1 MSSCIFTNDGD
12 TTVALIDHPFSQTF
26 ASRNH
31 HEVLFRQMH
40 TYLMDTGVIKN
51 NIIDL
56 GAWIGDNT
64 IPWAKRS
71 GSVASL
77 SVASLSVASLSV
89 ASLSVASLSVA
100 SLSVASLSVVYAID
114 PSKENCEF
122 IQQMCDH
129 NQLTNVKIFQTA
141 VSNTMELLSTNDD
154 MYHCT
159 FVQGSEGRNKVN
171 AITLDHLFNTGE
183 IEHIGYIHLD
193 VEGMEYK
200 VILGAEQIIDTCRP
214 IITFEQHLETDN
226 YNLILEH
233 LTNKNYV
240 VYLIDEVLP
249 GCRPD
254 CRNSIAF
261 PKETFEPNIVNNIH
275 EYLKKEILLPFF

>member
-1 MSSCIFTNDGD
+1 MSCVFTNDGGI
-12 TTVALIDHPFSQTF
+12 TVSLIEHPFSQTF
-26 ASRNH
+26 ASRNN
-31 HEVLFRQMH
+31 HEVLFRRMH

-64 IPWAKRS
+64 IPWSKRS
-71 GSVASL
+71 GSDAKR
-77 SVASLSVASLSV
+77 
-89 ASLSVASLSVA
+89 
-100 SLSVASLSVVYAID
+100 SVVYAID
-114 PSKENCEF
+114 PSRENCDF
-122 IQQMCDH
+122 IQIMCDH
-129 NQLTNVKIFQTA
+129 NQIDNVKIFQTA
-141 VSNTMELLSTNDD
+141 VSDKMETLSTNDD

-159 FVQGSEGRNKVN
+159 FASDDQGRNKVN
-171 AITLDHLFNTGE
+171 AITLDHLFNIGE
-183 IEHIGYIHLD
+183 IENIGYIHLD

-200 VILGAEQIIDTCRP
+200 VILGSEKIIDTYKP
-214 IITFEQHLETDN
+214 IITFEQHLEIDN

-233 LTNKNYV
+233 LTNKNYI

-261 PKETFEPNIVNNIH
+261 PKEIFDPSIVTKIH
-275 EYLKKEILLPFF
+275 QYIGKEILLPFF

>member
-1 MSSCIFTNDGD
+1 MSCVFTNDGGI
-12 TTVALIDHPFSQTF
+12 TVSLIEHPFSQTF
-26 ASRNH
+26 ASRNN
-31 HEVLFRQMH
+31 HEVLFRRMH

-64 IPWAKRS
+64 IPWSKRSDAKR
-71 GSVASL
+71 
-77 SVASLSVASLSV
+77 
-89 ASLSVASLSVA
+89 
-100 SLSVASLSVVYAID
+100 SVVYAID
-114 PSKENCEF
+114 PSRENCDF
-122 IQQMCDH
+122 IQIMCDH
-129 NQLTNVKIFQTA
+129 NQIDNVKIFQTA
-141 VSNTMELLSTNDD
+141 VSDKMETLSTNDD

-159 FVQGSEGRNKVN
+159 FASDDQGRNKVN
-171 AITLDHLFNTGE
+171 AITLDHLFNIGE
-183 IEHIGYIHLD
+183 IENIGYIHLD

-200 VILGAEQIIDTCRP
+200 VILGSEKIIDTYKP
-214 IITFEQHLETDN
+214 IITFEQHLEIDN

-233 LTNKNYV
+233 LTNKNYI

-261 PKETFEPNIVNNIH
+261 PKEIFDPSIVTKIH
-275 EYLKKEILLPFF
+275 QYIGKEILLPFF

>member
-1 MSSCIFTNDGD
+1 MSCVFTNDGGI
-12 TTVALIDHPFSQTF
+12 TVSLIEHPFSQTF
-26 ASRNH
+26 ASRNN
-31 HEVLFRQMH
+31 HEVLFRRMH

-64 IPWAKRS
+64 IPWSKRT
-71 GSVASL
+71 VVSL
-77 SVASLSVASLSV
+77 SDAVVSLSNPKR
-89 ASLSVASLSVA
+89 
-100 SLSVASLSVVYAID
+100 SVVYAID
-114 PSKENCEF
+114 PSRENCDF
-122 IQQMCDH
+122 IQRMCDH
-129 NQLTNVKIFQTA
+129 NQIDNVKIFQTA
-141 VSNTMELLSTNDD
+141 VSDKMETLSTNDD

-159 FVQGSEGRNKVN
+159 FASDDQGRNKVN
-171 AITLDHLFNTGE
+171 AITLDHLFNIGE
-183 IEHIGYIHLD
+183 IENIGYIHLD

-200 VILGAEQIIDTCRP
+200 VILGSEKIIDTYKP

-240 VYLIDEVLP
+240 VFLIDEILP

-261 PKETFEPNIVNNIH
+261 PKEMFDPSIVTKIH
-275 EYLKKEILLPFF
+275 EYIGKEILLSFF